1 MPAADV
7 DLAELRRLLTH
18 PARGFLRQRLGVAE
32 TRGEDEPADAL
43 PVELDNLEQWA
54 VGERVLHQ
62 RLAGLDVAD
71 CIALERHRGTLPPG
85 PLGDTT
91 LRDIGPKVESLLQAS
106 TLERMH
112 PPESHD
118 VDVPLSDGTRLT
130 GTVGG
135 ARGDTVLSLTYSR
148 LAARHRLLAWIDLV
162 ALSVAQPDAGWR
174 AVAVGR
180 GRGSRAQRSVFDPL
194 SARRR
199 RRRAGRAGRAL
210 PRRAAL
216 AAAAAGQDRGGVRRA
231 PQPLG
236 RPDRP
241 GRRRAGLAQPT
252 GSPASRRTPSTC
264 WSRARRRR

>member
-1 MPAADV
+1 M
-7 DLAELRRLLTH
+7 
-18 PARGFLRQRLGVAE
+18 
-32 TRGEDEPADAL
+32 
-43 PVELDNLEQWA
+43 
-54 VGERVLHQ
+54 LHQ

-148 LAARHRLLAWIDLV
+148 LAARHRLIAWIDLV

-194 SARRR
+194 SA
-199 RRRAGRAGRAL
+199 ADAT
-210 PRRAAL
+210 AAL
-216 AAAAAGQDRGGVRRA
+216 DEFVA
-231 PQPLG
+231 LY
-236 RPDRP
+236 
-241 GRRRAGLAQPT
+241 RAGLQSPLPLPVKTAAAYAERRNHSDAPT
-252 GSPASRRTPSTC
+252 ARDGAARDWLTDRFPGEQEDAEHALVWGEKAPLTVLTTQRPRDGEGGPGWHRDETD
-264 WSRARRRR
+264 RFGLLARRLWGRLLDAETTVQT